1 MKPQRM
7 RTPANLEALALGFV
21 VQVQGTWTEA
31 AVKGW
36 RAELTRLG
44 LAPTEHELTAA
55 LAQAQQRFSQGPAHL
70 FLCMG
75 RPCHRRQKFDVSEQ
89 ALRQG
94 LDESRLLLSTTEC
107 QGPCKQAPVAT
118 LRVGQR
124 STMFAQFAQD
134 ADWQA
139 VRGFAQRAAS
149 AGTLLTEPGS
159 ADPFLFDPVHEH
171 EHGHGSV
178 PLRKLQFLLGHFHG
192 EGQEVTRPE
201 PFQKELVGSWE
212 AGGRCIALRMGVTYT
227 LVDGRKDTHNAFVA
241 IGVNP
246 QTEGIEARAYTD
258 GGAIHDFQLQL
269 DGDAVMFDERPDAHY
284 AAQRARK
291 ILRPTAYGF
300 EERLEVDHGEGR
312 FEMHFVVTMQR
323 VTPTA

>member
-1 MKPQRM
+1 MQQQRT
-7 RTPANLEALALGFV
+7 RPSVNLETLALGFV
-21 VQVQGTWTEA
+21 VQMQGSWTEA
-31 AVKGW
+31 ALRSW
-36 RAELTRLG
+36 RAELTRQG
-44 LAPTEHELTAA
+44 LAPAEHELTVA
-55 LAQAQQRFSQGPAHL
+55 LAQAQERFFQGPAHL

-75 RPCHRRQKFDVSEQ
+75 LPCHRRQKFDVFEQ
-89 ALRQG
+89 ALQQG
-94 LDESRLLLSTTEC
+94 LDESRLLLSSTAC

-159 ADPFLFDPVHEH
+159 ADLFLFDPVHEH

-178 PLRKLQFLLGHFHG
+178 PLRKLQFLLGHFQG
-192 EGQEVTRPE
+192 EGKEVTRPE

-227 LVDGRKDTHNAFVA
+227 LADGRKDTHNAFVA

-258 GGAIHDFQLQL
+258 GGGVHDFHLQL
-269 DGDAVMFDERPDAHY
+269 DGDAVMFDERPDAHH
-284 AAQRARK
+284 AARRARK

-300 EERLEVDHGEGR
+300 EERLEVDQGEGH
-312 FEMHFVVTMQR
+312 FATHFVITMQR
-323 VTPTA
+323 VTLTA

>member
-1 MKPQRM
+1 MKQQRT
-7 RTPANLEALALGFV
+7 RPPANLEALALGFV
-21 VQVQGTWTEA
+21 VQMQGSWTEA
-31 AVKGW
+31 AIRGW
-36 RAELTRLG
+36 RAELTRQR
-44 LAPTEHELTAA
+44 LAPTEPELTAA
-55 LAQAQQRFSQGPAHL
+55 LARAQERFLQGPAHL

-75 RPCHRRQKFDVSEQ
+75 RPCHRRQKFDVSDQ

-94 LDESRLLLSTTEC
+94 LDESRLLLSSTEC

-124 STMFAQFAQD
+124 STMFAQFTQD

-178 PLRKLQFLLGHFHG
+178 ALRKLQFLLGHFQG

-227 LVDGRKDTHNAFVA
+227 LADGRKDTHNAFVA

-258 GGAIHDFQLQL
+258 GGGVHDFHLQL
-269 DGDAVMFDERPDAHY
+269 DGDAVMFDERPDAHH
-284 AAQRARK
+284 AARQARK

-300 EERLEVDHGEGR
+300 EERLEVDQGEGH
-312 FEMHFVVTMQR
+312 FATHFVITMQR

>member
-1 MKPQRM
+1 MQQQRT

-21 VQVQGTWTEA
+21 VQIQGSWTEE
-31 AVKGW
+31 AVRGW

-44 LAPTEHELTAA
+44 LAPTEHELTTA
-55 LAQAQQRFSQGPAHL
+55 LTQAQERFFQGPAHL
-70 FLCMG
+70 FLCTG
-75 RPCHRRQKFDVSEQ
+75 RPCHRRQKFAGSDQ

-124 STMFAQFAQD
+124 STMFAQFAQE
-134 ADWQA
+134 AGWQA
-139 VRGFAQRAAS
+139 VRSFAQRAAS
-149 AGTLLTEPGS
+149 ASTLLTEPGS
-159 ADPFLFDPVHEH
+159 AEPFLFDPVH

-178 PLRKLQFLLGHFHG
+178 PLRKLQFLLGHFQG
-192 EGQEVTRPE
+192 EGKEVTRPE

-227 LVDGRKDTHNAFVA
+227 LADGRKDTHNAFVA

-269 DGDAVMFDERPDAHY
+269 DGDAVMFDERPDVHH

-300 EERLEVDHGEGR
+300 EECLEVDQGEGR
-312 FEMHFVVTMQR
+312 FATHFVITMQR
-323 VTPTA
+323 VTSTA

>member
-1 MKPQRM
+1 
-7 RTPANLEALALGFV
+7 
-21 VQVQGTWTEA
+21 
-31 AVKGW
+31 
-36 RAELTRLG
+36 
-44 LAPTEHELTAA
+44 
-55 LAQAQQRFSQGPAHL
+55 
-70 FLCMG
+70 
-75 RPCHRRQKFDVSEQ
+75 
-89 ALRQG
+89 
-94 LDESRLLLSTTEC
+94 
-107 QGPCKQAPVAT
+107 
-118 LRVGQR
+118 
-124 STMFAQFAQD
+124 MFAQFPQD

-178 PLRKLQFLLGHFHG
+178 PLRKLQFLLGHFQG
-192 EGQEVTRPE
+192 EGKEVTRPE

-227 LVDGRKDTHNAFVA
+227 LADGRKDTHNAFVA

-258 GGAIHDFQLQL
+258 GGGVHDFHLHL
-269 DGDAVMFDERPDAHY
+269 DGDAVMFDERPDAHH
-284 AAQRARK
+284 AARRARK
-291 ILRPTAYGF
+291 VLRPTAYGF
-300 EERLEVDHGEGR
+300 EERLEVDQGEGH
-312 FEMHFVVTMQR
+312 FTTHFVITMQR

>member
-1 MKPQRM
+1 MKQQRT

-21 VQVQGTWTEA
+21 VQVQGSWTEA
-31 AVKGW
+31 AVRGW
-36 RAELTRLG
+36 RAELTRQG
-44 LAPTEHELTAA
+44 LEPTEHELTAA
-55 LAQAQQRFSQGPAHL
+55 LTQAQERFFQGSAHL
-70 FLCMG
+70 FLCIE
-75 RPCHRRQKFDVSEQ
+75 RPCHRRQKYDVSES

-107 QGPCKQAPVAT
+107 QGPCKQAPVTT
-118 LRVGQR
+118 LRIGQR
-124 STMFAQFAQD
+124 STMFAQFAQET
-134 ADWQA
+134 AWQA
-139 VRGFAQRAAS
+139 VRDFAQRAAL

-171 EHGHGSV
+171 EHDHSSV
-178 PLRKLQFLLGHFHG
+178 PLRKLQFLLGHFQE
-192 EGQEVTRPE
+192 EGKEVTRPE

-227 LVDGRKDTHNAFVA
+227 LVDGRKDTHNAFVV
-241 IGVNP
+241 IGVNL
-246 QTEGIEARAYTD
+246 QTEGIDARAYTD
-258 GGAIHDFQLQL
+258 GGAVHDFHLQL
-269 DGDAVMFDERPDAHY
+269 EGDAVMFDERPDAHY

-300 EERLEVDHGEGR
+300 EECLEVDHGEGR
-312 FEMHFVVTMQR
+312 FETHFVITMQR

>member
-1 MKPQRM
+1 MKQQRT
-7 RTPANLEALALGFV
+7 RLPANLDALALGFV
-21 VQVQGTWTEA
+21 VQVQGSWTEA
-31 AVKGW
+31 AVRGW

-44 LAPTEHELTAA
+44 LAPTEPELSAA
-55 LAQAQQRFSQGPAHL
+55 LAQAQERFFQGPAHL
-70 FLCMG
+70 FLCLG
-75 RPCHRRQKFDVSEQ
+75 RPCHRRQKFDVSAQ
-89 ALRQG
+89 ALQQS
-94 LDESRLLLSTTEC
+94 LDESRLRLSTTAC

-139 VRGFAQRAAS
+139 VRGFAQRAA
-149 AGTLLTEPGS
+149 ATGTLLTEPGS
-159 ADPFLFDPVHEH
+159 AGPFLFDPVHEH

-178 PLRKLQFLLGHFHG
+178 LLRKLQFLLGHFQG
-192 EGQEVTRPE
+192 AGQEVTRPE

-227 LVDGRKDTHNAFVA
+227 LTDGRKDTHNAFVA

-258 GGAIHDFQLQL
+258 GGGVHDFHLQL
-269 DGDAVMFDERPDAHY
+269 DGEAVMFDERPDAHY
-284 AAQRARK
+284 TEQRARK
-291 ILRPTAYGF
+291 ILRPTPYGF
-300 EERLEVDHGEGR
+300 EERLEVDQGDGR
-312 FEMHFVVTMQR
+312 FETHFVVTMQR

>member
-1 MKPQRM
+1 MQQQRT

-21 VQVQGTWTEA
+21 VQIQGSWTEE
-31 AVKGW
+31 AVRGW

-44 LAPTEHELTAA
+44 LAPTEHELSTA
-55 LAQAQQRFSQGPAHL
+55 LAQAQERFFQGPAHL
-70 FLCMG
+70 FLCTG
-75 RPCHRRQKFDVSEQ
+75 RPCHRRQKFDVSDQ
-89 ALRQG
+89 VLRQG

-124 STMFAQFAQD
+124 STMFAQFAQE

-139 VRGFAQRAAS
+139 VRSFAQRAAS
-149 AGTLLTEPGS
+149 ANTLLTEPGS

-178 PLRKLQFLLGHFHG
+178 PLRKLQFLLGHFQG
-192 EGQEVTRPE
+192 EGKEVTRPE
-201 PFQKELVGSWE
+201 PFQKELVGGWE

-227 LVDGRKDTHNAFVA
+227 LADGRKDTHNAFVA

-269 DGDAVMFDERPDAHY
+269 DGDAVMFDERPDVHH
-284 AAQRARK
+284 AARRARK
-291 ILRPTAYGF
+291 ILRPTADGF
-300 EERLEVDHGEGR
+300 EERLEVDQGEGH
-312 FEMHFVVTMQR
+312 FATHFVIAMQR
-323 VTPTA
+323 VTSTA